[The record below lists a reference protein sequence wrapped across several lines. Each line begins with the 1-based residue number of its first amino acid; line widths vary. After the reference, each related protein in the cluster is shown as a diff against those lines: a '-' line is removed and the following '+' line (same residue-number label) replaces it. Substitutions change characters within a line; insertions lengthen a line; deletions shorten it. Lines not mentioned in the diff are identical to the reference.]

1 MGITENTQKVDIF
14 AKARG
19 GFARAREAE
28 KMGIY
33 PFFIPFDEAEGT
45 IFYHEG
51 REVIMLGS
59 NNYLGL
65 TTHPRVRE
73 AAERAVREH
82 GTSCTGS
89 RFMNGTLTLHLELER
104 RLASFVGKEKALVF
118 STGYQTNLGTVSA
131 LVSRGDYAVADK
143 EAHACIVDGA
153 LLSFGELKRFKH
165 SDMEDLDRVLDS
177 LPDEAGKLVIV
188 DGVYSMGGDIA
199 PVPDLA
205 RVCRKHNARLMVDD
219 AHSIGVLA
227 EGRGTAAHFGIPEE
241 VDLITGTFS
250 KSFASI
256 GGFVAGDED
265 IMHYVQHNA
274 RSLIFSASLPAP
286 NVAAVLAALDII
298 EEDPAYVRRVWD
310 NANYMRKGLAEL
322 GFDVG
327 NSQTPVIPVIIGED
341 MRTIFFWKALFEAGV
356 YTNPVVPPAVP
367 PNMALLRTSYIA
379 THTTEQL
386 DRALEIFATVGRQ
399 MGLIQ

>member
-1 MGITENTQKVDIF
+1 MDTAESKQVDIF
-14 AKARG
+14 EKAKG

-45 IFYHEG
+45 IFYYEG

-65 TTHPRVRE
+65 TTHPKVRE
-73 AAERAVREH
+73 AAAKAVHDH

-89 RFMNGTLTLHLELER
+89 RFMNGTLTLHLRLEE
-104 RLASFVGKEKALVF
+104 RLAHFVGKQKALVF
-118 STGYQTNLGTVSA
+118 STGYQTNLGVISA
-131 LVSRGDYAVADK
+131 LVSRGDFAVADK
-143 EAHACIVDGA
+143 EAHACIIDGA

-165 SDMEDLDRVLDS
+165 NDTEDLDRVLEGIG
-177 LPDEAGKLVIV
+177 PEAGKLVVV

-199 PVPDLA
+199 PIPDLV
-205 RVCRKHNARLMVDD
+205 RVCRKYNARLMVDD
-219 AHSIGVLA
+219 AHSLGVLA
-227 EGRGTAAHFGIPEE
+227 GGRGTAAHFNMTDE

-256 GGFVAGDED
+256 GGFVAGDSD

-298 EEDPAYVRRVWD
+298 ENEPEYVEHLWD
-310 NANYMRKGLAEL
+310 NANYMRQGLKEL
-322 GFDVG
+322 GFNVG
-327 NSQTPVIPVIIGED
+327 NSQTPVIPVIIGDEI
-341 MRTIFFWKALFEAGV
+341 RTVLFWKALFEGGV
-356 YTNPVVPPAVP
+356 YTNPVVPPGVP
-367 PNMALLRTSYIA
+367 PNMSLLRTSYVA
-379 THTTEQL
+379 THTREQL
-386 DRALEIFATVGRQ
+386 DRALGIFEKVGRQ
-399 MGLIQ
+399 MGII

>member
-1 MGITENTQKVDIF
+1 MDTAESKQVDIF
-14 AKARG
+14 EKAKG

-45 IFYHEG
+45 IFYYEG

-65 TTHPRVRE
+65 TTHPKVRE
-73 AAERAVREH
+73 AAAKAVHDH

-89 RFMNGTLTLHLELER
+89 RFMNGTLTLHLKLEE
-104 RLASFVGKEKALVF
+104 RLAHFVGKQKALVF
-118 STGYQTNLGTVSA
+118 STGYQTNLGVISA

-143 EAHACIVDGA
+143 EAHACIIDGA

-165 SDMEDLDRVLDS
+165 NDTEDLDRVLDGIG
-177 LPDEAGKLVIV
+177 PEAGKLVVV

-199 PVPDLA
+199 PIPDLV
-205 RVCRKHNARLMVDD
+205 RVCRKYNARLMVDD
-219 AHSIGVLA
+219 AHSLGVLA
-227 EGRGTAAHFGIPEE
+227 GGRGTAAHFNMTDE

-256 GGFVAGDED
+256 GGFVAGDSD

-298 EEDPAYVRRVWD
+298 ENEPDYVERLWD
-310 NANYMRKGLAEL
+310 NANYMRQGFKEL
-322 GFDVG
+322 GFNVG
-327 NSQTPVIPVIIGED
+327 NSQTPVIPVIIGD
-341 MRTIFFWKALFEAGV
+341 DIRTVLFWKALFEGGV
-356 YTNPVVPPAVP
+356 YTNPVVPPGVP
-367 PNMALLRTSYIA
+367 PNMSLLRTSYVA
-379 THTTEQL
+379 THTRDQL
-386 DRALEIFATVGRQ
+386 DRALGVFEKVGRQ
-399 MGLIQ
+399 MGII